1 MPSLANL
8 VCLAT
13 AVLAF
18 SGCGFYLLAIWSAR
32 SFVRASRKPLPEFS
46 PAVSILK
53 PVKGL
58 DPEMYASFASHCEQE
73 YAGEYELIF
82 AAATADDPAA
92 AAVEELQRNFP
103 EQNIRLILCPETLGT
118 NGKVSS
124 LIQALPHARHDHILI
139 NDSDILVSPKYL
151 RRIMAGFAPSA
162 ATSAA
167 IEKPVGMVTA
177 LYRGKAHGTLGS
189 RLEAL
194 GIAIDFAPK
203 VLTAI
208 FLEGGL
214 GFGLGSTLAV
224 TREALDAAG
233 GLLPLA
239 DFVADDYQLGVAIA
253 AKGYKI
259 ALSREV
265 VETSV
270 PAYRFRD
277 FWAHQIRWDRT
288 VRDAR
293 PFGYFG
299 TVFSFGLAWALLNVA
314 ASAAS
319 VESLALLSV
328 TLACRVAVALL
339 VGVDLLGD
347 RRTLR
352 SLWLLPVRDLVA
364 LTLWAW
370 SYAGNTVQWRGENFA
385 IKGGRITRAAKD

>member
-1 MPSLANL
+1 MPSFANL
-8 VCLAT
+8 VSFAT

-32 SFVRASRKPLPEFS
+32 SFVRATRKSLPELS

-58 DPEMYASFASHCEQE
+58 DPDMYASFASHCEQD
-73 YAGEYELIF
+73 YAGEYELLF
-82 AAATADDPAA
+82 AAATEDDPAV
-92 AAVEELQRNFP
+92 AAVEDLQRNFP
-103 EQNIRLILCPETLGT
+103 ERQIRLILCPETLGA

-124 LIQALPHARHDHILI
+124 LVQALPHARYDHILI
-139 NDSDILVSPKYL
+139 NDSDILVSRKYL
-151 RRIMAGFAPSA
+151 RKIMAGFAPPA
-162 ATSAA
+162 PT
-167 IEKPVGMVTA
+167 KTPVGMVTA

-203 VLTAI
+203 VLTAT

-214 GFGLGSTLAV
+214 HFGLGSTLAV
-224 TREALDAAG
+224 SREALDAAG
-233 GLLPLA
+233 GLLPLV

-265 VETSV
+265 VETSI
-270 PAYRFRD
+270 PAYRFRE

-293 PFGYFG
+293 PFGYLG
-299 TVFSFGLAWALLNVA
+299 TAFSFGLAWAMLNVV
-314 ASAAS
+314 ASGAGI
-319 VESLALLSV
+319 ESLALLSV

-347 RRTLR
+347 RQVLR
-352 SLWLLPVRDLVA
+352 SLWLLPIRDLVA
-364 LTLWAW
+364 LALWAW
-370 SYAGNTVQWRGENFA
+370 SYAGNTVEWRGQKFA
-385 IKGGRITRAAKD
+385 IKGGRISRIAEE